1 MNFTEVI
8 MAHIAWKQRLL
19 KYIGGDR
26 SENLDPAIVSLDNQC
41 VLGKWIYG
49 EGCQYHDLEE
59 YSKVRS
65 AHASFHALAAQVIR
79 LCDTG
84 GLNEARHL
92 LDHEYSQ
99 TSESVKR
106 WLARLAVNMR
116 DKT

>member
-1 MNFTEVI
+1 MNFTDVI

-19 KYIGGDR
+19 KYIGSDR
-26 SENLDPAIVSLDNQC
+26 SENLDPATVSQDNQC

-49 EGCQYHDLEE
+49 EGNRYSDLPE
-59 YSKVRS
+59 YIQVRTS
-65 AHASFHALAAQVIR
+65 HATFHALAAQVIR
-79 LCDTG
+79 LCDAG
-84 GLNEARHL
+84 DLNAARHL

-106 WLARLAVNMR
+106 WLARLAMNMK